1 MDGERAPFAVL
12 HFGRFPV
19 APDRRQL
26 LVDGKAWR
34 GGNP

>member
-12 HFGRFPV
+12 EFARFPV

-26 LVDGKAWR
+26 LVDGKAR
-34 GGNP
+34 RVGDP